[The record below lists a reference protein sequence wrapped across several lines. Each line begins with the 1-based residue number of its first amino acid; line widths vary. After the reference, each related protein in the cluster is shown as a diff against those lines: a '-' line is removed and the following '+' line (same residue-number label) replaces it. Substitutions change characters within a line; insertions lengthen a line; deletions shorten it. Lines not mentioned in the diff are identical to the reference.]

1 MAGSHE
7 VIGSTPIYST
17 RRKRLISRFF
27 CNDKYLIMNLYKLYS
42 VDFPDFI
49 REISQ
54 TPAMLRLDDIGMNC
68 GCEYTSF
75 PLFDGLEKYSRYTH
89 SVGVALIVW
98 HFTHD
103 VRQSTAGLLHDI
115 SSPAFAHVIDFM
127 HGDYL
132 TQEST
137 ENGTEKIIAES
148 VEIQQCLKKYGM
160 KTSEV
165 ADYHLYP
172 IADND
177 TPRLSADRL
186 EYTIGNIVNY
196 RQASYEKA
204 KELYDNLIVGINEEN
219 QQEIMFADKNKA
231 LEFAKLSLQCS
242 KIYVSDED
250 RYSMQRLAELLKD
263 CIQRGI
269 MTEADLYLGES
280 FVIEKLMSTEFSAN
294 EWRKFR
300 AYSSIERIDG
310 SPDSRVIHAKKRHIN
325 PFVSGQGRVAD
336 IFPEYGDALREYLA
350 ESQNYAICG
359 R

>member
-1 MAGSHE
+1 MNLH
-7 VIGSTPIYST
+7 PIYST
-17 RRKRLISRFF
+17 EIPEFIS
-27 CNDKYLIMNLYKLYS
+27 
-42 VDFPDFI
+42 
-49 REISQ
+49 EIAQ
-54 TPAMLRLDDIGMNC
+54 APAMLRLDDIGMNC

-75 PLFDGLEKYSRYTH
+75 PLFEGLEKYSRYGH
-89 SVGVALIVW
+89 SIGVALIVW

-103 VRQSTAGLLHDI
+103 IKQSTAGLLHDI

-137 ENGTEKIIAES
+137 EDGTRSIIENSA
-148 VEIQQCLKKYGM
+148 EIQQSLKKFGM

-196 RQASYEKA
+196 RLASYQKA
-204 KELYDNLIVGINEEN
+204 KELYDSLIVGTNDEN
-219 QQEIMFADKNKA
+219 QPEIMFSDKDKA

-242 KIYVSDED
+242 RIYVSDED
-250 RYSMQRLAELLKD
+250 RYSMQRLAEILKE
-263 CIQRGI
+263 CIVKGI
-269 MTEADLYLGES
+269 ITERDLYLGETP
-280 FVIEKLMSTEFSAN
+280 VIEKLMSNDFSAN

-300 AYSSIERIDG
+300 SYSKILRSADNPYSRI
-310 SPDSRVIHAKKRHIN
+310 IYAKKRHIN
-325 PFVSGQGRVAD
+325 PFIDGMGRVGD
-336 IFPEYGDALREYLA
+336 IFKEYGEALKEYLS

-359 R
+359 LI

>member
-1 MAGSHE
+1 MDLHF
-7 VIGSTPIYST
+7 IYS
-17 RRKRLISRFF
+17 
-27 CNDKYLIMNLYKLYS
+27 N
-42 VDFPDFI
+42 DFPDFI
-49 REISQ
+49 SEISQ

-75 PLFDGLEKYSRYTH
+75 PLFKGLEKYSRYTH

-98 HFTHD
+98 HFSHD
-103 VRQSTAGLLHDI
+103 MRQSTAGLLHDI

-137 ENGTEKIIAES
+137 ENGTERIIAES

-196 RQASYEKA
+196 RLASYEKA
-204 KELYDNLIVGINEEN
+204 KELYDDLCVGINEEN
-219 QQEIMFADKNKA
+219 EQEIMFADRCKA
-231 LEFAKLSLQCS
+231 LEFAQLSMQCS
-242 KIYVSDED
+242 RIYVSDED

-263 CIQRGI
+263 CIVRGI
-269 MTEADLYLGES
+269 ISEEDLYIGEKN
-280 FVIEKLMSTEFSAN
+280 VIEKLLGTEYSAN
-294 EWRKFR
+294 EWNRFR
-300 AYSSIERIDG
+300 NYSAIMRAG
-310 SPDSRVIHAKKRHIN
+310 NSPDSRIVYAKKRYIN
-325 PFVSGQGRVAD
+325 PFVKGYGRVSE
-336 IFPEYGDALREYLA
+336 IFQDYGILIRRYLS
-350 ESQNYAICG
+350 ESQNYAITG
-359 R
+359 TI

>member
-1 MAGSHE
+1 
-7 VIGSTPIYST
+7 
-17 RRKRLISRFF
+17 
-27 CNDKYLIMNLYKLYS
+27 MNLYSIYS
-42 VDFPDFI
+42 NDFPDFI
-49 REISQ
+49 REFSQ

-75 PLFDGLEKYSRYTH
+75 PLFDGLEKYSRYGH

-103 VRQSTAGLLHDI
+103 MRQSTAGLLHDI

-137 ENGTEKIIAES
+137 ENGTERIIAES

-160 KTSEV
+160 STVEV
-165 ADYHLYP
+165 ADYHIYP

-186 EYTIGNIVNY
+186 EYTMGNIVNY
-196 RQASYEKA
+196 RLASYEKA
-204 KELYDNLIVGINEEN
+204 KEIYDNLIVGINEEN
-219 QQEIMFADKNKA
+219 QQEIMFTDKNKA
-231 LEFAKLSLQCS
+231 FEFAQLSLKCS

-269 MTEADLYLGES
+269 MSEADLYLGES
-280 FVIEKLMSTEFSAN
+280 YVIEKLMSTEYSAN
-294 EWRKFR
+294 EWHRFR
-300 AYSSIERIDG
+300 SYSSIERTG
-310 SPDSRVIHAKKRHIN
+310 DSLESRIIHAKKRHIN
-325 PFVSGQGRVAD
+325 PFVEGQGRVSD
-336 IFPEYGDALREYLA
+336 IFSEYGDALRKYLS
-350 ESQNYAICG
+350 ESQDYAICG
-359 R
+359 IV